1 LIRWGLSEPCLDL
14 KERHTAKMETNL
26 NSEPETL
33 SDDSK
38 GELFEQVVLKRN
50 KRGMVEVTHFQAFE
64 EDPGRGWL
72 TFEAH
77 PELEMW
83 ELVYYTD
90 DPGHVP
96 VIVARFS
103 TKGLNE
109 IEFPLF
115 TEVKQSMDDLDAF
128 YLTSWRPRK

>member
-1 LIRWGLSEPCLDL
+1 MIRWGLSEPCLNL
-14 KERHTAKMETNL
+14 KERHTAKMETNP
-26 NSEPETL
+26 NSEAEIF
-33 SDDSK
+33 SDENKDEFLEPVVSK
-38 GELFEQVVLKRN
+38 KN
-50 KRGMVEVTHFQAFE
+50 KRGMVEVTRFQAFE
-64 EDPGRGWL
+64 DDPSRGWL

>member
-1 LIRWGLSEPCLDL
+1 MIRWGLSEPYLNL
-14 KERHTAKMETNL
+14 NERHTAKMETNP
-26 NSEPETL
+26 NSEAEIF
-33 SDDSK
+33 SDENKDEFLEPVVSK
-38 GELFEQVVLKRN
+38 KN
-50 KRGMVEVTHFQAFE
+50 KRGMVEVTRFQAFE
-64 EDPGRGWL
+64 DDPSRGWL